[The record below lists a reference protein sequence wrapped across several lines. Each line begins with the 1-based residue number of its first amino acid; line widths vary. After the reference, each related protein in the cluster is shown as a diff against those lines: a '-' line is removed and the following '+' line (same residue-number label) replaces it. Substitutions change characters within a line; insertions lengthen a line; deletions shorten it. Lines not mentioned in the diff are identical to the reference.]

1 MKRSLRALVFALAP
15 AAITPAAMVAAEE
28 AVPRPATQAANS
40 GIAQSASELA
50 RQMNRFCKSM
60 HATYNKMEE
69 FDEAYRE
76 AYELLELSK
85 QISEAANAGQSITE
99 LLQEF
104 DGEIH
109 HVEHHISEFSAAPG
123 GPSRESRDAVAKGFE
138 DVEATLEGMLKQAGV
153 ARKKKPGHDHGD
165 EKPVA
170 SVSNTAQLAP
180 AAKELAV
187 RMNRFCNAMHRT
199 YNGMPEF
206 EEAYREAYELLQLS
220 KQIDTATNGGTIE
233 GIRDLISEFDGEI
246 HHVEHH
252 ITEFASTQNPAN
264 TAGQVAVSEGLE
276 QVEDSLRGM
285 MKQLG
290 IQSKG
295 PDGHKHEAGGEG
307 SAKNEI
313 PFSQLARNLSE
324 KAGSFCNSLKHN
336 FSESPEFDEA
346 YKEAYELYEVSKKI
360 EDLAKSNKISKE
372 CSDLLKEF
380 DGEIHHLEEHL
391 KGLAD
396 DPKAT
401 ERGTLRAGRKLSELE
416 QALHATMTRAGIKR
430 KHAKE

>member
-15 AAITPAAMVAAEE
+15 AAMSAMAVAEE
-28 AVPRPATQAANS
+28 AVPRPAAQTANS
-40 GIAQSASELA
+40 GIAQSANELA

-123 GPSRESRDAVAKGFE
+123 GPSRESRDAVTKGFE

-206 EEAYREAYELLQLS
+206 DEAYREAFELLQLS

-264 TAGQVAVSEGLE
+264 TAGQAAVAEGLE
-276 QVEDSLRGM
+276 QVEASLKGM

-290 IQSKG
+290 IQPKG
-295 PDGHKHEAGGEG
+295 PDGHKHEAGGG
-307 SAKNEI
+307 AKSEI
-313 PFSQLARNLSE
+313 PFSQLARNLRE
-324 KAGSFCNSLKHN
+324 RAGSFCHSLEHN
-336 FSESPEFDEA
+336 FSESPEYPEA
-346 YKEAYELYEVSKKI
+346 YKEAFELYEVSMKI
-360 EDLAKSNKISKE
+360 EDLAKSNKISEE

-391 KGLAD
+391 KGLEH

-401 ERGTLRAGRKLSELE
+401 ERGTLRSRRKLSELE
-416 QALHATMTRAGIKR
+416 QALHAAMTRAGIKR